1 MEETTKQAFSEVYDI
16 IEHMEE
22 KVKEKIPKGFINFI
36 KENMDL
42 NYKIKIDY
50 SESLGNQNL
59 LHETKVLLSLIYRD
73 YICDKKNKE
82 RLMQLD
88 DEEIKRQEGILREKY
103 KIDFDKIKEQRE
115 TKVYNSKEDK
125 MEEKSLVMI
134 KEERW
139 YKKIIKNILEL
150 FTRKK

>member
-22 KVKEKIPKGFINFI
+22 KIKEKIPKRFINFI

-42 NYKIKIDY
+42 NYKIKVDY

-73 YICDKKNKE
+73 YICDEKNKE

-115 TKVYNSKEDK
+115 TKVYNSKEEK

-134 KEERW
+134 KEEKW
-139 YKKIIKNILEL
+139 YKKIIKKILEL

>member
-134 KEERW
+134 KEEKW
-139 YKKIIKNILEL
+139 YKKIIKKILEL

>member
-22 KVKEKIPKGFINFI
+22 KIKEKIPKRFINFI

-42 NYKIKIDY
+42 NYKIKVDY

-73 YICDKKNKE
+73 YICDEKNKE

-134 KEERW
+134 KEEKW
-139 YKKIIKNILEL
+139 YKKIIKKILEL